1 MYVWKYTFHIK
12 KTHLLHHQKLM
23 LNWNEIYIDGMC
35 LWNQYLSRSNAI
47 NFFSKLKIKTVTRNL
62 IQNQTEFVSTNN
74 MKCLSLRQWTESSE
88 TDFIIYNWFELITK
102 CIQIEFLIGKKHK
115 FCRLSLKNNLFPK
128 KTGYGQEFFMG
139 LVFKHTAKLYIKHVW
154 WLKEGRS
161 IVNFFLF
168 KFVQNMKLAG
178 TVFYLSVNYVYVV
191 YCLRF
196 WVHV

>member
-1 MYVWKYTFHIK
+1 MKIHVSYKITN
-12 KTHLLHHQKLM
+12 HLLHHQKLM

-62 IQNQTEFVSTNN
+62 IQNQTECVSTNN
-74 MKCLSLRQWTESSE
+74 MKCLSLRQWTKSFE

>member
-1 MYVWKYTFHIK
+1 MVCALEINII
-12 KTHLLHHQKLM
+12 LDLM
-23 LNWNEIYIDGMC
+23 QLI
-35 LWNQYLSRSNAI
+35 
-47 NFFSKLKIKTVTRNL
+47 FFSKLKIKTVTRNL

-74 MKCLSLRQWTESSE
+74 MKCLSLRQWTKSFE
-88 TDFIIYNWFELITK
+88 TDFIIYNWFELITE
-102 CIQIEFLIGKKHK
+102 CIQIEFLIFFGKKHK

-128 KTGYGQEFFMG
+128 KTGHGQEFFMG